1 MTGPTWND
9 EHIALFPLEADPVND
24 RRTFSLED
32 VVDTAAD
39 VSMGLGLHPGTQ
51 QLNPAGE
58 GGHDRPPRVRINE
71 LERPVSKRATTPQS
85 HAVQSTLPAAPSLA
99 NEPCTFPYPF

>member
-1 MTGPTWND
+1 MTGPTGND

-58 GGHDRPPRVRINE
+58 GGHDRPPRVRINV
-71 LERPVSKRATTPQS
+71 LEGHVIKRAGIHQGQV
-85 HAVQSTLPAAPSLA
+85 VQCTLGVG
-99 NEPCTFPYPF
+99 PFVGKHRWIFH